1 MQTKFSIQDGK
12 LVTSNDD
19 VPTIWVFASPD
30 EAERRMLIDR
40 FKIDEHTLSSALDP
54 DEVSRLEFEPEHTA
68 IIFKRPK
75 NYSASDNFLF
85 KVCSTGLFLFKDRL
99 IVVNSEDFPL
109 FEGKQFAKVSSAA
122 DVMVKVI
129 YRTIF
134 HFLEHLRVINMV
146 SDSVEQKVSTSMENR
161 HLLNMFTLGKG
172 LVYYLNAI
180 HSNSVVIDRLR
191 NNAAKIGFTQEQLEA
206 LDDASIEN
214 QQCYKQAEI
223 YSNILSSLMD
233 ARVSIVNNNLSVL
246 MKTLN
251 MITLGIML
259 PTFVVSA
266 FSMNVSIPL
275 QHHPSAFWVIM
286 TLAVSAVAGFLV
298 FWRYKRW

>member
-1 MQTKFSIQDGK
+1 MQSKLQIQDGK
-12 LVTSNDD
+12 LIPSTDETAPVWIITNPDD
-19 VPTIWVFASPD
+19 
-30 EAERRMLIDR
+30 AERRMLIER

-54 DEVSRLEFEPEHTA
+54 DEISRLEFEPDHVA

-75 NYSASDNFLF
+75 NYSAADNFLF
-85 KVCSTGLFLFKDRL
+85 KVCSSGLFLFKDRL
-99 IVVNSEDFPL
+99 IIVVSEDLPL
-109 FEGKQFAKVSSAA
+109 FEGKQFSKVASPA
-122 DVMVKVI
+122 DVTVKLI

-146 SDSVEQKVSTSMENR
+146 SDSVEKKVNSSMENR
-161 HLLNMFTLGKG
+161 QLLNMFTLGKG

-191 NNAAKIGFTQEQLEA
+191 NSAGKVGLTQDQLEA
-206 LDDASIEN
+206 LDDAAIEN

-223 YSNILSSLMD
+223 YSNILAGLMD

-246 MKTLN
+246 MKTLT

-266 FSMNVSIPL
+266 FSMNVTIPL
-275 QHHPSAFWVIM
+275 QHHPEAFWIIM
-286 TLAVSAVAGFLV
+286 TLALGAVVSFLV
-298 FWRYKRW
+298 FWRYKHW